1 MGILLVPET
10 KKNNFLGTQKWVHIW
25 SPEMGTSTIFKRKG
39 PELGTECVPI
49 SGYRKLCFFWD
60 FWNPKMCTFL
70 NPKRS
75 ESKDSQDTS
84 VWHEMSVQHEDRA
97 PTHGSWHQR
106 QSLRR
111 IGLANWH
118 AKWGTSNPFSRLQHH
133 LLHVT
138 SYHVYNMLT

>member
-1 MGILLVPET
+1 MGIFLVPET
-10 KKNNFLGTQKWVHIW
+10 KKQLFGY
-25 SPEMGTSTIFKRKG
+25 PEMGTYLVPRNGNLLTIFVRKG
-39 PELGTECVPI
+39 PEIGTECVPI
-49 SGYRKLCFFWD
+49 SGYRKLSFFLD
-60 FWNPKMCTFL
+60 FWNPKMCPFL

-75 ESKDSQDTS
+75 ESKVSQDTS
-84 VWHEMSVQHEDRA
+84 VWHEMSVQHEDRP
-97 PTHGSWHQR
+97 PTHGSWHQQ

-138 SYHVYNMLT
+138 SYHMSIVC